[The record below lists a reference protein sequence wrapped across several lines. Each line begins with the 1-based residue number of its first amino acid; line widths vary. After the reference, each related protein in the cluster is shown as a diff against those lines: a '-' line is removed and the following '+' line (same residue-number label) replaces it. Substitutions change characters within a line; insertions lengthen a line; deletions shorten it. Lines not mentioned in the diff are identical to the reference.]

1 MIENNNKKQRFRQ
14 RDWLSVAM
22 DVLSRKGSS
31 KITID
36 GLCSELG
43 VTKGSF
49 YGHFENRN
57 DFIQKL
63 ILYWAEEFTS
73 VVMTETK
80 TLDSQPA
87 VDRLRALMHIVAER
101 DLARYDVAVRAW
113 ATQEP
118 LITDQV
124 DTVFRKRFEYVRGLF
139 REIGFSG
146 AELDLRTEVFV
157 AFHSSRSNRHTIM
170 GEVVTPED
178 LDLRFRFFTT
188 LSGAS

>member
-1 MIENNNKKQRFRQ
+1 MTENAKKKRRFRQ

-36 GLCSELG
+36 SLCSELG

-49 YGHFENRN
+49 YGHFENRD
-57 DFIQKL
+57 DFIQML
-63 ILYWAEEFTS
+63 ISFWAEEFST
-73 VVMTETK
+73 VVMTEIEERGDE
-80 TLDSQPA
+80 LA
-87 VDRLRALMHIVAER
+87 IDRLRSLMHLIVKR

-113 ATQEP
+113 AAQEP

-124 DTVFRKRFEYVRGLF
+124 DTVFKKRFEYVRGLF

-157 AFHSSRSNRHTIM
+157 AIHSSRSNRHTIM
-170 GEVVTPED
+170 GDVVTPED
-178 LDLRFRFFTT
+178 LELRFRFFTT
-188 LSGAS
+188 PHATP